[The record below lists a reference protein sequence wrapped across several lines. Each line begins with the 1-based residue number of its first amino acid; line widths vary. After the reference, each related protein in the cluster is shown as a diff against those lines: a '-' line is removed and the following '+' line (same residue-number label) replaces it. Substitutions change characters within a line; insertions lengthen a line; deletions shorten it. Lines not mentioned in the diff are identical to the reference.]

1 MKIYCLKFLLIIVS
15 FGAFAQT
22 KKDKDLVSIK
32 AMCGCFEVSFNF
44 AETFSYSKDSTYQA
58 SKNKYDKAL
67 EWVQLVD
74 SNEDFV
80 SMQHLLIVGDV
91 LDPYV
96 IKHWRQDWMY
106 ENTDSFPYAIDNTW
120 PYKSNDASEVTG
132 QWTQRVFQVDDSPR
146 YEGSATWVH
155 VDGRSFWSST
165 ADAPLPRREITKRQD
180 YNVTLRRNHHEIL
193 DWGWSH
199 DQDNDKLI
207 REVNKKDIVLAQEK
221 GYNTYKKVENE
232 RCIAAQ
238 VFWKDNKEMW
248 ALVRKEWN
256 TIFSMRQNIQLKNKV
271 EGKRLYQYLFALE
284 SDTKSE
290 EINAIINSFLF

>member
-1 MKIYCLKFLLIIVS
+1 MKIYCLKFFLIIVS
-15 FGAFAQT
+15 FSAFAQT
-22 KKDKDLVSIK
+22 KKDKDLASIK

-91 LDPYV
+91 LNPYV

-106 ENTDSFPYAIDNTW
+106 ENTDSFSYAIDNTW

-248 ALVRKEWN
+248 ALVRKEWII
-256 TIFSMRQNIQLKNKV
+256 IFSMRQNIQLKNKV

>member
-15 FGAFAQT
+15 FSAFAQT
-22 KKDKDLVSIK
+22 KKDKDLASIK

-91 LDPYV
+91 LNPYV

-120 PYKSNDASEVTG
+120 PYKSNDASEVMG

>member
-15 FGAFAQT
+15 FSAFAQT
-22 KKDKDLVSIK
+22 KKDKDLASIK

-91 LDPYV
+91 LNPYV

-193 DWGWSH
+193 DWGWIH

-238 VFWKDNKEMW
+238 VFWKDNKELW

-256 TIFSMRQNIQLKNKV
+256 TIFSIRQNIQIKNKV

-290 EINAIINSFLF
+290 EINAIIDSFLF

>member
-1 MKIYCLKFLLIIVS
+1 MKIYRLKLLLIMMS

-22 KKDKDLVSIK
+22 KKEKDLASIK
-32 AMCGCFEVSFNF
+32 AICGCFEVNFNF
-44 AETFSYSKDSTYQA
+44 AETFSYSKDSIYQP
-58 SKNKYDKAL
+58 SENKYDKAL

-80 SMQHLLIVGDV
+80 SMQHLLIVGDI
-91 LDPYV
+91 LNPYV

-106 ENTDSFPYAIDNTW
+106 ENTDSFPYAVDNTW
-120 PYKSNDASEVTG
+120 PYKSNDASEVMG

-155 VDGRSFWSST
+155 VDGRSFWSSN

-180 YNVTLRRNHHEIL
+180 YNVTLRRNHHEIF

-199 DQDNDKLI
+199 EQDNDKLV
-207 REVNKKDIVLAQEK
+207 READKKDVLLAQEK
-221 GYNTYKKVENE
+221 GYNTYRKVENE

-238 VFWKDNKEMW
+238 VFWEDNKEMW
-248 ALVRKEWN
+248 ASVRKQWN
-256 TIFSMRQNIQLKNKV
+256 TIFSMRQNIQLKDKV
-271 EGKRLYQYLFALE
+271 EGKRLYQYLFALQSNAKE
-284 SDTKSE
+284 D
-290 EINAIINSFLF
+290 EISAIITSFLF

>member
-1 MKIYCLKFLLIIVS
+1 MKIYCLKFLLIIMS
-15 FGAFAQT
+15 FSAFAQT
-22 KKDKDLVSIK
+22 KKDKDLASIK

-91 LDPYV
+91 LNPYV

-180 YNVTLRRNHHEIL
+180 YNVTLRRNHHEIF

-207 REVNKKDIVLAQEK
+207 REVNKKDVVLAQEK

-238 VFWKDNKEMW
+238 VFWKDNKDMW
-248 ALVRKEWN
+248 TMVRKEWN
-256 TIFSMRQNIQLKNKV
+256 TIFSMRQNIKLKNKV
-271 EGKRLYQYLFALE
+271 EGKRLYQYLFTLE

-290 EINAIINSFLF
+290 EIYEIINSFLF

>member
-15 FGAFAQT
+15 FSAFGQT
-22 KKDKDLVSIK
+22 KKDKDLSSIK

-91 LDPYV
+91 LNPYV

-106 ENTDSFPYAIDNTW
+106 ENTDSFPYAADNTW

>member
-15 FGAFAQT
+15 FSAYAQT
-22 KKDKDLVSIK
+22 KKNKDLASIK

-74 SNEDFV
+74 SNENFV

-91 LDPYV
+91 LNPYV

-106 ENTDSFPYAIDNTW
+106 ENTDSFPYTMDNTW
-120 PYKSNDASEVTG
+120 SYKSAADSEVSG

-146 YEGSATWVH
+146 YEGSASWVH

-180 YNVTLRRNHHEIL
+180 YNVTFRRNHHEIF

-207 REVNKKDIVLAQEK
+207 REVDKKDIILAQEK
-221 GYNTYKKVENE
+221 GYNTYKKVKNE
-232 RCIAAQ
+232 RCMAAQ

-256 TIFSMRQNIQLKNKV
+256 TIFSMPQNIQLKNKV

-284 SDTKSE
+284 LDTKSE
-290 EINAIINSFLF
+290 EIKEIINRFLF

>member
-15 FGAFAQT
+15 FSAYAQT
-22 KKDKDLVSIK
+22 KKNKDLASIK

-91 LDPYV
+91 LNPYV

-106 ENTDSFPYAIDNTW
+106 ENTDSFPYTIDNTW

-180 YNVTLRRNHHEIL
+180 YNVTLRRNHHEIF

-207 REVNKKDIVLAQEK
+207 REVNKKDVVLAQEK

-238 VFWKDNKEMW
+238 VFWKDNKDMW
-248 ALVRKEWN
+248 TMVRKEWN
-256 TIFSMRQNIQLKNKV
+256 TIFSMRQNIKLKNKV
-271 EGKRLYQYLFALE
+271 EGKRLYQYLFTLE

-290 EINAIINSFLF
+290 EIYEIINSFLF

>member
-15 FGAFAQT
+15 FSAFAQT
-22 KKDKDLVSIK
+22 KKDKDLASIK

-91 LDPYV
+91 LNPYV

-232 RCIAAQ
+232 RCIVAQ

>member
-15 FGAFAQT
+15 FSAFAQT
-22 KKDKDLVSIK
+22 KKDKDLASIK

-91 LDPYV
+91 LNPYV

-256 TIFSMRQNIQLKNKV
+256 TIFSIRQNIQIKNKV

>member
-15 FGAFAQT
+15 FSSFGQT
-22 KKDKDLVSIK
+22 KKDKDLSSIK

-91 LDPYV
+91 LNPYV

-207 REVNKKDIVLAQEK
+207 RELNKKDIVLAQEK

-248 ALVRKEWN
+248 ALVRKHWN
-256 TIFSMRQNIQLKNKV
+256 TIFSLRQNIQLKNKV

>member
-15 FGAFAQT
+15 FSAFAQT
-22 KKDKDLVSIK
+22 KKDKDLASIK

-91 LDPYV
+91 LNPYV

-180 YNVTLRRNHHEIL
+180 YNVTLRRNQHEIL

>member
-15 FGAFAQT
+15 FSAFAQT
-22 KKDKDLVSIK
+22 KKDKDLASIK

-91 LDPYV
+91 LNPYV

-155 VDGRSFWSST
+155 VDGRSFWSSS

-193 DWGWSH
+193 YWGWSH

>member
-1 MKIYCLKFLLIIVS
+1 MKIYSLKLILIMVS

-22 KKDKDLVSIK
+22 KKEKDLASIK
-32 AMCGCFEVSFNF
+32 AICGCFEVNFNF
-44 AETFSYSKDSTYQA
+44 AETFSYSKDSIYQP
-58 SKNKYDKAL
+58 SENKYDKAL

-80 SMQHLLIVGDV
+80 SMQHLLIVGDI
-91 LDPYV
+91 LNPYV

-106 ENTDSFPYAIDNTW
+106 ENTDSFPYAVNNTW
-120 PYKSNDASEVTG
+120 PYKSNKASEVKG

-155 VDGRSFWSST
+155 VDGRSFWSSN

-180 YNVTLRRNHHEIL
+180 YNVTLRRNHHEIF

-199 DQDNDKLI
+199 EQDNDKLV
-207 REVNKKDIVLAQEK
+207 READKKDVILAQEK
-221 GYNTYKKVENE
+221 GYNTYRKVENE

-238 VFWKDNKEMW
+238 VFWEDNKEMW
-248 ALVRKEWN
+248 ALVRKQWN
-256 TIFSMRQNIQLKNKV
+256 TIFSMRQNIQLKDKV
-271 EGKRLYQYLFALE
+271 EGKRLFQYLFALQSNAKE
-284 SDTKSE
+284 E
-290 EINAIINSFLF
+290 EISAIITSFLF

>member
-15 FGAFAQT
+15 FSAYAQT
-22 KKDKDLVSIK
+22 KKDKDLASIK

-74 SNEDFV
+74 SNEDLV

-91 LDPYV
+91 LNPYV

-207 REVNKKDIVLAQEK
+207 RKVNKKDIVLAQEK

-238 VFWKDNKEMW
+238 VFWKDNKELW

-256 TIFSMRQNIQLKNKV
+256 TIFSIRQNIQIKNKV

>member
-1 MKIYCLKFLLIIVS
+1 MKIYRLKLLLIMMS

-22 KKDKDLVSIK
+22 KKEKDLASIK
-32 AMCGCFEVSFNF
+32 AICGCFEVNFNF
-44 AETFSYSKDSTYQA
+44 AETFSYSKDSIYQP
-58 SKNKYDKAL
+58 SENKYDKAL

-91 LDPYV
+91 LNPYV

-106 ENTDSFPYAIDNTW
+106 ENTDSFPYTIDNTW

-180 YNVTLRRNHHEIL
+180 YNVTLRRNHHEIFN
-193 DWGWSH
+193 WGWSH

-238 VFWKDNKEMW
+238 VFWKDNKVIW
-248 ALVRKEWN
+248 ALVRKHWN

>member
-15 FGAFAQT
+15 FSAFAQT
-22 KKDKDLVSIK
+22 KKDKDLASIK

-44 AETFSYSKDSTYQA
+44 SETFSYSKDSTYQA

-67 EWVQLVD
+67 EWVQLID

-91 LDPYV
+91 SNPYV

-120 PYKSNDASEVTG
+120 PYKSNDASGVTG

-207 REVNKKDIVLAQEK
+207 REVNKKDVVLAQEK

-238 VFWKDNKEMW
+238 VFWKDNKDMW
-248 ALVRKEWN
+248 TMVRKEWN
-256 TIFSMRQNIQLKNKV
+256 TIFSMRQNIKLKNKV
-271 EGKRLYQYLFALE
+271 EGKRLYQYLFTLE

-290 EINAIINSFLF
+290 EIYEIINSFLF

>member
-1 MKIYCLKFLLIIVS
+1 MKIYCLKFLLIIMS
-15 FGAFAQT
+15 FSAFAQT

-91 LDPYV
+91 LNPYV

-120 PYKSNDASEVTG
+120 PYKSNYASEVTG

-207 REVNKKDIVLAQEK
+207 RKVNKKDIVLAQEK

>member
-1 MKIYCLKFLLIIVS
+1 MKIYCLKFLLIIMS
-15 FGAFAQT
+15 FSAFAQT
-22 KKDKDLVSIK
+22 KKDKDLASIK

-207 REVNKKDIVLAQEK
+207 RKVNKKDIVLAQEK

-284 SDTKSE
+284 TDTKSE

>member
-15 FGAFAQT
+15 FSAFAQT
-22 KKDKDLVSIK
+22 KKDKDLASIK

-91 LDPYV
+91 LNPYV

-290 EINAIINSFLF
+290 EINAIIDSFLF

>member
-1 MKIYCLKFLLIIVS
+1 MKIYCLKFFLIIVS
-15 FGAFAQT
+15 FSAFAQT
-22 KKDKDLVSIK
+22 KKDKDLASIK

-91 LDPYV
+91 LNPYV

-106 ENTDSFPYAIDNTW
+106 ENTDSFSYAIDNTW

-180 YNVTLRRNHHEIL
+180 YNVTSRRNHHEIF
-193 DWGWSH
+193 DWGWIH

-248 ALVRKEWN
+248 ALVRKEWII
-256 TIFSMRQNIQLKNKV
+256 IFSMRQNIQLKNKV

-290 EINAIINSFLF
+290 EINALINSFLF

>member
-15 FGAFAQT
+15 FSAFAQT
-22 KKDKDLVSIK
+22 KKDKDLASIK

-91 LDPYV
+91 LNPYV

-238 VFWKDNKEMW
+238 VFWKDNNEMW

>member
-15 FGAFAQT
+15 FSAFAQT
-22 KKDKDLVSIK
+22 KKDKDLASIK

-91 LDPYV
+91 LNPYV

-165 ADAPLPRREITKRQD
+165 ADAPLPRREITKRLD

>member
-15 FGAFAQT
+15 YSAFAQT
-22 KKDKDLVSIK
+22 KKDKDLASIK

-91 LDPYV
+91 LNPYV

-106 ENTDSFPYAIDNTW
+106 ENTDSFAYTIDNTW

-193 DWGWSH
+193 NWGWSH

-207 REVNKKDIVLAQEK
+207 REVNKEDIVLAQEK

-248 ALVRKEWN
+248 ALVRKHWN

>member
-1 MKIYCLKFLLIIVS
+1 MKIYCLKFLLIIMS
-15 FGAFAQT
+15 FSAFAQT
-22 KKDKDLVSIK
+22 KKDKDLASIK

-91 LDPYV
+91 LNPYV

-207 REVNKKDIVLAQEK
+207 RKVNKKDIVLAQEK

-238 VFWKDNKEMW
+238 VFWKDNKELW

-256 TIFSMRQNIQLKNKV
+256 TIFSIRQNIQIKNKV

>member
-15 FGAFAQT
+15 FSAFAQT
-22 KKDKDLVSIK
+22 KKDKDLASIK

-91 LDPYV
+91 LNPYV

-199 DQDNDKLI
+199 NQDNDKLI

-248 ALVRKEWN
+248 ALVRKHWN

>member
-1 MKIYCLKFLLIIVS
+1 MKIYRLKLLLIMMS

-22 KKDKDLVSIK
+22 KKEKDLASIK
-32 AMCGCFEVSFNF
+32 AICGCFEVNFNF
-44 AETFSYSKDSTYQA
+44 AETFSYSKDSIYQP
-58 SKNKYDKAL
+58 SENKYDKAL

-80 SMQHLLIVGDV
+80 SMQHLLIVGDI
-91 LDPYV
+91 LNPYV

-106 ENTDSFPYAIDNTW
+106 ENTDSFPYAVDNTW
-120 PYKSNDASEVTG
+120 PYKSNDASEVMG

-155 VDGRSFWSST
+155 VDGRSFWSSN

-180 YNVTLRRNHHEIL
+180 YNVTLRRNHHEIF

-199 DQDNDKLI
+199 EQDNDKLV
-207 REVNKKDIVLAQEK
+207 READKKDVLLAQEK
-221 GYNTYKKVENE
+221 GYNTYRKVENE

-238 VFWKDNKEMW
+238 VFWENNKEMW
-248 ALVRKEWN
+248 ALVRKQWN
-256 TIFSMRQNIQLKNKV
+256 TIFSMRQNIQLKDKV
-271 EGKRLYQYLFALE
+271 EGKRLFQYLFAL
-284 SDTKSE
+284 KSNAKEE
-290 EINAIINSFLF
+290 EISAIITSFLF

>member
-15 FGAFAQT
+15 FSAFAQT
-22 KKDKDLVSIK
+22 KKDKDLASIK

-91 LDPYV
+91 LNPYV

-248 ALVRKEWN
+248 ALVRKHWN

>member
-15 FGAFAQT
+15 FSAFAQT
-22 KKDKDLVSIK
+22 KKDKDLASIK

-91 LDPYV
+91 LNPYV

-256 TIFSMRQNIQLKNKV
+256 TIFSMRQNIQLKKKV

>member
-15 FGAFAQT
+15 FSAFAQT
-22 KKDKDLVSIK
+22 KKDKDLASIK

-91 LDPYV
+91 LNPYV

-248 ALVRKEWN
+248 ALVRKHWN

-290 EINAIINSFLF
+290 EINAIIDSFLF

>member
-15 FGAFAQT
+15 FSAFAQT
-22 KKDKDLVSIK
+22 KKDKDLASIK

-91 LDPYV
+91 LNPYV

-106 ENTDSFPYAIDNTW
+106 ENNDSFPYAIDNTW
-120 PYKSNDASEVTG
+120 PYKSNDTSEVTG

-207 REVNKKDIVLAQEK
+207 RELNKKDIVLAQEK

-248 ALVRKEWN
+248 ALVRKHWN
-256 TIFSMRQNIQLKNKV
+256 TIFSLRQNIQLKNKV

>member
-1 MKIYCLKFLLIIVS
+1 MKTYSLKLLLIMMS

-22 KKDKDLVSIK
+22 KKEKDLASIK
-32 AMCGCFEVSFNF
+32 AICGCFEVNFNF
-44 AETFSYSKDSTYQA
+44 AETFSYSKDSIYQP
-58 SKNKYDKAL
+58 SENKYDKAL

-80 SMQHLLIVGDV
+80 SMQHLLIVGDI
-91 LDPYV
+91 LNPYV

-106 ENTDSFPYAIDNTW
+106 ENTDSFPYAVDNTW
-120 PYKSNDASEVTG
+120 PYKYNEVSEVKG

-155 VDGRSFWSST
+155 VDGRSFWSSN

-180 YNVTLRRNHHEIL
+180 YNVTLRRNHHEIF

-199 DQDNDKLI
+199 EQDNDKLV
-207 REVNKKDIVLAQEK
+207 READKKDVILAQEK
-221 GYNTYKKVENE
+221 GYNTYRKVENE

-238 VFWKDNKEMW
+238 VFWEDNKEMW
-248 ALVRKEWN
+248 ALVRKQWN
-256 TIFSMRQNIQLKNKV
+256 TIFSMRQNIQLKDKV
-271 EGKRLYQYLFALE
+271 EGKRLYQYLFALQSNAKE
-284 SDTKSE
+284 D
-290 EINAIINSFLF
+290 EISAIITSFLF

>member
-1 MKIYCLKFLLIIVS
+1 MKIYRLKLLLIMMS

-22 KKDKDLVSIK
+22 KKEKDLASIK
-32 AMCGCFEVSFNF
+32 AICGCFEVNFNF
-44 AETFSYSKDSTYQA
+44 AETFSYSKDSIYQP
-58 SKNKYDKAL
+58 SENKYDKAL

-80 SMQHLLIVGDV
+80 SMQHLLIVGDI
-91 LDPYV
+91 LNPYV

-106 ENTDSFPYAIDNTW
+106 ENTDSFPYAVDNTW
-120 PYKSNDASEVTG
+120 PYKYNEVSEVKG

-155 VDGRSFWSST
+155 VDGRSFWSSN

-180 YNVTLRRNHHEIL
+180 YNVTLRRNHHEIF

-199 DQDNDKLI
+199 EQDNDKLV
-207 REVNKKDIVLAQEK
+207 READKKDVILAQEK
-221 GYNTYKKVENE
+221 GYNTYRKVENE

-238 VFWKDNKEMW
+238 VFWEDNKEMW
-248 ALVRKEWN
+248 ALVRKQWN
-256 TIFSMRQNIQLKNKV
+256 TIFSMRQKIQLKDKV
-271 EGKRLYQYLFALE
+271 EGKRLFQYLFALQSNAKE
-284 SDTKSE
+284 E
-290 EINAIINSFLF
+290 EISAIITSFLF

>member
-1 MKIYCLKFLLIIVS
+1 MKIYCLKFLLIIMS
-15 FGAFAQT
+15 FSAFAQT

-91 LDPYV
+91 LNPYV

>member
-15 FGAFAQT
+15 FSAFAQT
-22 KKDKDLVSIK
+22 KKDKDLASIK

-91 LDPYV
+91 LNPYV

-238 VFWKDNKEMW
+238 VFWKDNKDMW
-248 ALVRKEWN
+248 TMVRKEWN
-256 TIFSMRQNIQLKNKV
+256 TIFSMRQNIKLKNKV
-271 EGKRLYQYLFALE
+271 EGKRLYQYLFTLE

-290 EINAIINSFLF
+290 EIYEIINSFLF